1 MKNVYLKM
9 KRRVVKAE
17 ELVLT
22 EQEARLKVEQ
32 EKERILSL
40 LENSSSIEE
49 LLAAVTQE
57 MNKNK
62 K

>member
-1 MKNVYLKM
+1 M

>member
-1 MKNVYLKM
+1 VKNVYLKM